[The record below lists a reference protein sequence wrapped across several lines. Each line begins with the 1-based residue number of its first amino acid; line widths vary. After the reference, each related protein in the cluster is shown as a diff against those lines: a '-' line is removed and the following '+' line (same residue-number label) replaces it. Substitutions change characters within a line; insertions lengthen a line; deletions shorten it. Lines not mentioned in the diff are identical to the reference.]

1 MRVIPLRRLLSKL
14 TVLALSAS
22 SASAG
27 ATHSPIGEV
36 TAEFDREIEEDLP
49 IDREHIDAD
58 DAAVVL
64 ARGLAQALS
73 EMRQLDAIHL
83 ATSWTLSADPLR
95 RAAVARSLEWSF
107 HLLPDGLILD
117 HLSRDPDPQIRGACA
132 RAAWIRRASGVDPA
146 ILNRLADDPDPEVR
160 AIAMRA
166 W

>member
-1 MRVIPLRRLLSKL
+1 MRVISLRRLLSKL

-22 SASAG
+22 SAAAG
-27 ATHSPIGEV
+27 AMPSPISEV
-36 TAEFDREIEEDLP
+36 AADFDHDLDEDLP
-49 IDREHIDAD
+49 IDREHIDTE
-58 DAAVVL
+58 DAALVL

-83 ATSWTLSADPLR
+83 ATSWALSTDPLR

-107 HLLPDGLILD
+107 QLLPDELILD
-117 HLSRDPDPQIRGACA
+117 HLSRDADPLIRAACA

-146 ILNRLADDPDPEVR
+146 ILNRLANDPEPEVR

>member
-22 SASAG
+22 SATAG
-27 ATHSPIGEV
+27 AAPPISEV
-36 TAEFDREIEEDLP
+36 AAELDRDLDEDLP
-49 IDREHIDAD
+49 IDREHVDVE
-58 DAAVVL
+58 DAALVL

-83 ATSWTLSADPLR
+83 ATSWALSADPLR
-95 RAAVARSLEWSF
+95 RAAVARSLEWQF
-107 HLLPDGLILD
+107 QLLPDGIILD

-146 ILNRLADDPDPEVR
+146 ILNRLATDPDPEVR
-160 AIAMRA
+160 AIAVRA